1 MYCIQCGANLPEE
14 ARFCPGCGAR
24 QPVEGDAAPFR
35 VHASVHAGTT
45 EADVADLFHDS
56 EAAGKGAAANPADSP
71 TTASGPFAGVK
82 VPCKQCGALTSVLVE
97 TCPSCHAVLDPNI
110 RFAAMLKAGRE
121 QRMSGPALKTAI
133 RASGVAGKGKG
144 CGCGAL
150 AMWVAFWW
158 LMGATAFAA
167 AVPGTLA
174 WTAPVTCPAGYTDVV
189 IPVSVSSFQ
198 GKTSMSASMY
208 CIDAEGFAVEVS
220 PWLAFPLVGLIF
232 GAGAGILV
240 LFLPLWSWMRNRPQ
254 RTPSNPRIGGNRPTL
269 PGSSGRRL
277 S

>member
-1 MYCIQCGANLPEE
+1 MFCIQCGANLPEV
-14 ARFCPGCGAR
+14 ARFCPACGAR
-24 QPVEGDAAPFR
+24 QPE
-35 VHASVHAGTT
+35 
-45 EADVADLFHDS
+45 EADSRAFRAGVSAHGGPTEPEAEDLFRGPQASANATRPDS
-56 EAAGKGAAANPADSP
+56 GESGTAA
-71 TTASGPFAGVK
+71 TGPFARVT
-82 VPCKQCGALTSVLVE
+82 VPCKKCNASTPVLSEVCISCGAL
-97 TCPSCHAVLDPNI
+97 LDPNL
-110 RFAAMLKAGRE
+110 RFGAMVKAGKA
-121 QRMSGPALKTAI
+121 QHMSTPSLRKAI
-133 RASGVAGKGKG
+133 RDSGVAGKGKG

-150 AMWVAFWW
+150 LLWVAFWW

-174 WTAPVTCPAGYTDVV
+174 WTAPVTCPTGYTDVV

-220 PWLAFPLVGLIF
+220 PWIAFPLLGAFF
-232 GAGAGILV
+232 GAGAGLLV
-240 LFLPLWSWMRNRPQ
+240 LLLPLWGWIRSRPP
-254 RTPSNPRIGGNRPTL
+254 RARPNPRIGGNRPTL